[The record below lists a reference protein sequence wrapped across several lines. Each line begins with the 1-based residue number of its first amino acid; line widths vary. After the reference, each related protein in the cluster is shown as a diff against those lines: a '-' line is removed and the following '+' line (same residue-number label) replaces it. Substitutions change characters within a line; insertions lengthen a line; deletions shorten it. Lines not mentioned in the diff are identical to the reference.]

1 MKPARAT
8 RASKA
13 HQLASLTDFAIAL
26 NREVAVRSGAHTP
39 QTPHEKVWA
48 KLGLCEPFELTT
60 VQTEMRK

>member
-26 NREVAVRSGAHTP
+26 NREVAVRSGMHAP
-39 QTPHEKVWA
+39 KAPHEKVWA

-60 VQTEMRK
+60 VQREMAR